1 MSKAYHHL
9 RTDLADAAAVIA
21 FVTANPTQYTVGSM
35 ITAANGN
42 LCHVTVA
49 GTALTVTQT

>member
-1 MSKAYHHL
+1 MSKQYHAY
-9 RTDLADAAAVIA
+9 RADLADAAAVIA
-21 FVTANPTQYTVGSM
+21 FVAANPTQYTVGSL

-42 LCHVTVA
+42 LCHVTVV

>member
-1 MSKAYHHL
+1 MSKQYHAY
-9 RTDLADAAAVIA
+9 RADLADAAAVIA
-21 FVTANPTQYTVGSM
+21 FVAANPTQYTVGSL

>member
-1 MSKAYHHL
+1 MSKAYGHL

-21 FVTANPTQYTVGSM
+21 FVAANPSIYTVGSL

-49 GTALTVTQT
+49 GTALTITQA